1 MALST
6 EIQDQLSKMQREAE
20 ERDAQRRAQDRGIP
34 YLPPDK
40 VLINLEA
47 LEVVSQARALE
58 GHLVPIATREK
69 KIAVVLY
76 DSKLKKTQE
85 LLATLA
91 ADKYE
96 VTPYIVSL
104 SSLNYALDFYKFVR
118 NEKKTIVGEV
128 NVEANEGELAKA
140 DIATFDT
147 LPKVQQLIKDTNNAG
162 KISDIVRVVLLGAMA
177 NKASDIHFEPTEEAV
192 RLRYRIDGL
201 LNDVFTEFSHGVY
214 RSVLARIK
222 MLSNLKLNVR
232 DEPQDGRFTIDLPT
246 KKVEVRVAIAPS
258 EYGEVVVMRLLDPD
272 AINLSLEQLGLRG
285 DDLKI
290 VLEQL
295 DRPNGMAIN
304 TGPTG
309 SGKTTTLYAFLRRK
323 ADAQTK
329 IITIEDPIE
338 YHVDGIE
345 QTQVNEE
352 AGYTFAGGLR
362 SLMRQDPDIILVGEI
377 RDRDTAEIATQAA
390 LTGHLVFSTVHA
402 NSSAGAIPRLLDLGV
417 KALSL
422 APALNLLIAQRLV
435 RRLCMA
441 CRQPVEVPNELKKN
455 IESFLAKLPPR
466 VDKTPY
472 QNITMYKPVGC
483 EKCNNAGY
491 KGRVAVYELLVV
503 NEAMQELVVAGA
515 GQRDIEKEVA
525 KTDFVSMQQD
535 GVLKIITGMTTFEE
549 VEETTGKVVW
559 EKSGQP
565 PFAKATDGVATGDQQ
580 H

>member
-6 EIQDQLSKMQREAE
+6 SVEDQLLKMQREAE
-20 ERDAQRRAQDRGIP
+20 ERDAQRRAQERGVP

-47 LEVVSQARALE
+47 LEVISHERAKE
-58 GHLVPIATREK
+58 GHLVPIAIREK
-69 KIAVVLY
+69 KLAVILY
-76 DSKLKKTQE
+76 DPKLKKTQE
-85 LLATLA
+85 LLIALKTEG
-91 ADKYE
+91 YE
-96 VTPYIVSL
+96 ITAYIVSL
-104 SSLNYALDFYKFVR
+104 SSLTYALDFYKFVKT
-118 NEKKTIVGEV
+118 EKKTIVGEV
-128 NVEANEGELAKA
+128 SVEANEGELAKA
-140 DIATFDT
+140 DIAKFDT
-147 LPKVQQLIKDTNNAG
+147 LSKVRQLIDDTNNAG

-177 NKASDIHFEPTEEAV
+177 NKASDIHFEPTETSV

-201 LNDVFTEFSHGVY
+201 LNDIYTNFTHGVY
-214 RSVLARIK
+214 RSVLSRIK

-232 DEPQDGRFTIDLPT
+232 DEPQDGRFTIDLST

-272 AINLSLEQLGLRG
+272 AINLSLEQLGLRP

-338 YHVDGIE
+338 YHIDGIE

-377 RDRDTAEIATQAA
+377 RDKDTAEIATQAA

-435 RRLCMA
+435 RRLCTA
-441 CRQPVEVPNELKKN
+441 CRQPVAIDDDLKKK
-455 IESFLAKLPPR
+455 IDALVQKLPPR

-472 QNITMYKPVGC
+472 QNITIYKPVGC
-483 EKCNNAGY
+483 DKCNDTGY

-503 NEAMQELVVAGA
+503 NPAIQELIVAGA
-515 GQRDIEKEVA
+515 GQMDIEREVA

-535 GVLKIITGMTTFEE
+535 GILKIISGMTTFEE
-549 VEETTGKVVW
+549 VEETTGKVIW
-559 EKSGQP
+559 GE
-565 PFAKATDGVATGDQQ
+565 
-580 H
+580 

>member
-6 EIQDQLSKMQREAE
+6 SVEDQLLKMQREAE
-20 ERDAQRRAQDRGIP
+20 ERDAQRRAQERGVP

-47 LEVVSQARALE
+47 LEVISHERAKE
-58 GHLVPIATREK
+58 GHLVPIAIREK
-69 KIAVVLY
+69 KLAVILY
-76 DSKLKKTQE
+76 DPKLKKTQE
-85 LLATLA
+85 LLIALKA
-91 ADKYE
+91 EGYE
-96 VTPYIVSL
+96 ITAYIVSL
-104 SSLNYALDFYKFVR
+104 SSLTYALDFYKFVKT
-118 NEKKTIVGEV
+118 EKKTIVGEV
-128 NVEANEGELAKA
+128 SVEANEGELAKA
-140 DIATFDT
+140 DIAKFDT
-147 LPKVQQLIKDTNNAG
+147 LSKVRQLIDETNNAG

-177 NKASDIHFEPTEEAV
+177 NKASDIHFEPTETSV

-201 LNDVFTEFSHGVY
+201 LNDIYTNFTHGVY
-214 RSVLARIK
+214 RSVLSRIK

-232 DEPQDGRFTIDLPT
+232 DEPQDGRFTIDLST

-272 AINLSLEQLGLRG
+272 AINLSLEQLGLRP

-338 YHVDGIE
+338 YHIDGIE

-377 RDRDTAEIATQAA
+377 RDKDTAEIATQAA

-435 RRLCMA
+435 RRLCTA
-441 CRQPVEVPNELKKN
+441 CRQPVAIDDDLKKK
-455 IESFLAKLPPR
+455 IDALVQKLPPR

-483 EKCNNAGY
+483 DKCNNTGY

-503 NEAMQELVVAGA
+503 NPAIQELIVAGA
-515 GQRDIEKEVA
+515 GQMDIEREVA

-535 GVLKIITGMTTFEE
+535 GILKIISGMTTFEE
-549 VEETTGKVVW
+549 VEETTGKVIW
-559 EKSGQP
+559 GE
-565 PFAKATDGVATGDQQ
+565 
-580 H
+580 

>member
-1 MALST
+1 MALSSSV
-6 EIQDQLSKMQREAE
+6 QDQLLKMQREAE
-20 ERDAQRRAQDRGIP
+20 ERDAQRRAQERGIP
-34 YLPPDK
+34 YLSPDK

-47 LEVVSQARALE
+47 LEVISHERAQE
-58 GHLVPIATREK
+58 GHLVPIAIREK
-69 KIAVVLY
+69 KLAVVLY
-76 DSKLKKTQE
+76 DPQLRKTRE
-85 LLATLA
+85 LLAALTA
-91 ADKYE
+91 QEYE
-96 VTPYIVSL
+96 ITAYIVSL
-104 SSLNYALDFYKFVR
+104 SSLTYALDFYKFVKT
-118 NEKKTIVGEV
+118 EKKTIAGEV
-128 NVEANEGELAKA
+128 NVDATEGDLVKA
-140 DIATFDT
+140 DITTFDT
-147 LPKVQQLIKDTNNAG
+147 LPKVQRLIDETNNAG
-162 KISDIVRVVLLGAMA
+162 KISDIVRVVLLGAMG
-177 NKASDIHFEPTEEAV
+177 NKASDIHFEPAEDVV

-201 LNDVFTEFSHGVY
+201 LNDVYIKFSHGVY
-214 RSVLARIK
+214 RSVLSRIK

-232 DEPQDGRFTIDLPT
+232 DEPQDGRFTIDLST

-272 AINLSLEQLGLRG
+272 AINLSLEQLGLRP
-285 DDLKI
+285 DDLAI

-323 ADAQTK
+323 ADEQTK

-338 YHVDGIE
+338 YHIDGIE

-377 RDRDTAEIATQAA
+377 RDKDTAEIATQAA

-435 RRLCMA
+435 RRLCQS
-441 CRQPVEVPNELKKN
+441 CRQPLEVTDDMKKK
-455 IESFLAKLPPR
+455 IGGFLQKLPAR

-472 QNITMYKPVGC
+472 QNIVMYKPVGC
-483 EKCNNAGY
+483 EKCNNTGY

-503 NEAMQELVVAGA
+503 NPAIQELIVSGA
-515 GQRDIEKEVA
+515 GQLSIEKEVA
-525 KTDFVSMQQD
+525 KTDFLSMQQD
-535 GVLKIITGMTTFEE
+535 GILKIISGMTTFEE
-549 VEETTGKVVW
+549 VEETTGKVMW
-559 EKSGQP
+559 EEEM
-565 PFAKATDGVATGDQQ
+565 
-580 H
+580 

>member
-6 EIQDQLSKMQREAE
+6 SVEDQLLKMQREAE
-20 ERDAQRRAQDRGIP
+20 ERDAQRRAQERGVP

-40 VLINLEA
+40 VLVNLEA
-47 LEVVSQARALE
+47 LEVISHERAKE
-58 GHLVPIATREK
+58 GHLVPIAIREK
-69 KIAVVLY
+69 KLAVILY
-76 DSKLKKTQE
+76 DPKLKKTQE
-85 LLATLA
+85 LLIALKA
-91 ADKYE
+91 EGYE
-96 VTPYIVSL
+96 ITAYIVSL
-104 SSLNYALDFYKFVR
+104 SSLTYALDFYKFVKT
-118 NEKKTIVGEV
+118 EKKTIVGEV
-128 NVEANEGELAKA
+128 SVEANEGELAKA
-140 DIATFDT
+140 DIAKFDT
-147 LPKVQQLIKDTNNAG
+147 LSKVRQLIDETNNAG

-177 NKASDIHFEPTEEAV
+177 NKASDIHFEPTETSV

-201 LNDVFTEFSHGVY
+201 LNDIYTNFTHGVY
-214 RSVLARIK
+214 RSVLSRIK

-232 DEPQDGRFTIDLPT
+232 DEPQDGRFTIDLST

-272 AINLSLEQLGLRG
+272 AINLSLEQLGLRP

-338 YHVDGIE
+338 YHIDGIE

-377 RDRDTAEIATQAA
+377 RDKDTAEIATQAA

-435 RRLCMA
+435 RRLCTA
-441 CRQPVEVPNELKKN
+441 CRQPVAIDDDLKKK
-455 IESFLAKLPPR
+455 IDALVQKLPPR

-483 EKCNNAGY
+483 DKCNNTGY

-503 NEAMQELVVAGA
+503 NPAIQELIVAGA
-515 GQRDIEKEVA
+515 GQMDIEREVA

-535 GVLKIITGMTTFEE
+535 GILKIISGMTTFEE
-549 VEETTGKVVW
+549 VEETTGKVIW
-559 EKSGQP
+559 GE
-565 PFAKATDGVATGDQQ
+565 
-580 H
+580 

>member
-1 MALST
+1 MGLSSN
-6 EIQDQLSKMQREAE
+6 IQDQLLKMQREAE
-20 ERDAQRRAQDRGIP
+20 ERDAQRRAQERGIP

-40 VLINLEA
+40 VLVNLEA
-47 LEVVSQARALE
+47 LEVLPQAYALE
-58 GHLVPIATREK
+58 GHLVPIAVREK
-69 KIAVVLY
+69 ELAVVLY
-76 DSKLKKTQE
+76 DPKLKKTQE
-85 LLATLA
+85 QINALMAEGYKTTL
-91 ADKYE
+91 
-96 VTPYIVSL
+96 YIVSL
-104 SSLNYALDFYKFVR
+104 SSLHYALDFYKFVR

-128 NVEANEGELAKA
+128 NVEANEGDLAKA

-147 LPKVQQLIKDTNNAG
+147 LPKVKKLIEETDNAG
-162 KISDIVRVVLLGAMA
+162 KISDIVRVVLLGAMT
-177 NKASDIHFEPTEEAV
+177 NKASDIHFEPTESAV

-201 LNDVFTEFSHGVY
+201 LNDVYTSFSHGVY
-214 RSVLARIK
+214 RSVLSRIK

-272 AINLSLEQLGLRG
+272 AINLSLEQLGLRP

-338 YHVDGIE
+338 YHIDGIE

-377 RDRDTAEIATQAA
+377 RDKDTAEIATQAA

-435 RRLCMA
+435 RRLCTA
-441 CRQPVEVPNELKKN
+441 CRQPVAIDDDLKKK
-455 IESFLAKLPPR
+455 IDALVQKLPPR

-483 EKCNNAGY
+483 EKCNNTGY

-503 NEAMQELVVAGA
+503 TPAIQELIVAGA
-515 GQRDIEKEVA
+515 GQMDIEREVA

-535 GVLKIITGMTTFEE
+535 GILKIISGMTTFEE

-559 EKSGQP
+559 E
-565 PFAKATDGVATGDQQ
+565 
-580 H
+580 

>member
-6 EIQDQLSKMQREAE
+6 SVEDQLLKMQREAE
-20 ERDAQRRAQDRGIP
+20 ERDAQRRAQERGVP

-40 VLINLEA
+40 VLVNLEA
-47 LEVVSQARALE
+47 LEVISHERAKE
-58 GHLVPIATREK
+58 GHLVPIAIREK
-69 KIAVVLY
+69 KLAVILY
-76 DSKLKKTQE
+76 DPKLKKTQE
-85 LLATLA
+85 LLIALKA
-91 ADKYE
+91 EGYE
-96 VTPYIVSL
+96 ITAYIVSL
-104 SSLNYALDFYKFVR
+104 SSLTYALDFYKFVKT
-118 NEKKTIVGEV
+118 EKKTIVGEV
-128 NVEANEGELAKA
+128 SVEANEGELAKA
-140 DIATFDT
+140 DIAKFDT
-147 LPKVQQLIKDTNNAG
+147 LSKVRQLIDETNNAG

-177 NKASDIHFEPTEEAV
+177 NKASDIHFEPTETSV

-201 LNDVFTEFSHGVY
+201 LNDIYTNFTHGVY
-214 RSVLARIK
+214 RSVLSRIK

-232 DEPQDGRFTIDLPT
+232 DEPQDGRFTIDLST

-272 AINLSLEQLGLRG
+272 AINLSLEQLGLRP

-338 YHVDGIE
+338 YHIDGIE

-377 RDRDTAEIATQAA
+377 RDKDTAEIATQAA

-435 RRLCMA
+435 RRLCTA
-441 CRQPVEVPNELKKN
+441 CRQPVAIDDDLKKK
-455 IESFLAKLPPR
+455 IDALVQKLPPR

-472 QNITMYKPVGC
+472 QNITIYKPVGC
-483 EKCNNAGY
+483 DKCNNTGY

-503 NEAMQELVVAGA
+503 NPAIQELIVAGA
-515 GQRDIEKEVA
+515 GQMDIEREVA

-535 GVLKIITGMTTFEE
+535 GILKIISGMTTFEE
-549 VEETTGKVVW
+549 VEETTGKVIW
-559 EKSGQP
+559 GE
-565 PFAKATDGVATGDQQ
+565 
-580 H
+580 